1 MVARLA
7 ASHPGLRID
16 VTHGDPRA
24 MVDSLLAGRLDLAV
38 VDVSVAEGDD
48 RVMAEPLPVHPAC
61 FYCRAAHPLLAEA
74 DPSPERILEFP
85 YVGIRLPPRIARH
98 FLAVAKAGSI
108 DPDTGNY
115 VPRLK
120 VDTLSMAREVVL
132 ASDAVTGGRR
142 RPFSDDVRAG
152 RLARLRV
159 AAPWARTAYGFVTR
173 RDAALSP
180 AAEAF
185 KDEMRVIEAEL
196 ATTSEAWL
204 RGQGRTAEKSGA
216 RQRQTATG

>member
-1 MVARLA
+1 
-7 ASHPGLRID
+7 
-16 VTHGDPRA
+16 
-24 MVDSLLAGRLDLAV
+24 
-38 VDVSVAEGDD
+38 VSVAEGDD

-152 RLARLRV
+152 RLARLR
-159 AAPWARTAYGFVTR
+159 
-173 RDAALSP
+173 
-180 AAEAF
+180 
-185 KDEMRVIEAEL
+185 
-196 ATTSEAWL
+196 
-204 RGQGRTAEKSGA
+204 GQGRTAEKSGA